1 MSPGMSAAALPCMVN
16 DTRPFRLVSRPHP
29 RVLPMWGV
37 VTTDPT
43 SFGIVIEHC
52 GRGDVRKLLNER
64 HTHLSNKQKLQ
75 ILKDIAEVSMDE
87 VMSLSLTLIFRPA
100 LSRPFSFTR

>member
-16 DTRPFRLVSRPHP
+16 STHVFRLVSRPHP
-29 RVLPMWGV
+29 RILTMWGV
-37 VTTDPT
+37 VTTDPNWL
-43 SFGIVIEHC
+43 GIVIEHC

-64 HTHLSNKQKLQ
+64 HTHLSNGQKLQ

-100 LSRPFSFTR
+100 RHAPSD

>member
-1 MSPGMSAAALPCMVN
+1 MY
-16 DTRPFRLVSRPHP
+16 
-29 RVLPMWGV
+29 GV

-87 VMSLSLTLIFRPA
+87 NMSLSLTLIFNHACHA
-100 LSRPFSFTR
+100 LSH